1 MEEINQEEIQ
11 HVEVVEETPKKKNT
25 VKILCVLSLISIG
38 MALFTGL
45 INFLNG
51 PLTLEELEKSF
62 LSMNS
67 VLSVFGNSEEVELA
81 KKIAYDRMTIINTKF
96 YLHGTLNLIT
106 LFTGL
111 IGVLLMLRKNRLG
124 FHFYIIYSILSFTFI
139 YFVVPIKLA
148 AQNELIIGA
157 LFSAIWIF
165 LYARQLKNMN

>member
-1 MEEINQEEIQ
+1 MEELNQDEIQ
-11 HVEVVEETPKKKNT
+11 QVEVLDETPKKKNT
-25 VKILCVLSLISIG
+25 LKILCVLSLISIG

-51 PLTLEELEKSF
+51 PLTMEELEKSF

-67 VLSVFGNSEEVELA
+67 VLSVFGNSKEVELA

-111 IGVLLMLRKNRLG
+111 IGVLLMLRKNKLG

-148 AQNELIIGA
+148 AQNELLIGA
-157 LFSAIWIF
+157 IFSAVWIF

>member
-96 YLHGTLNLIT
+96 YLYGTLNLIT

>member
-11 HVEVVEETPKKKNT
+11 HVDVVEETPKKRD
-25 VKILCVLSLISIG
+25 VLKILCILSLISIG
-38 MALFTGL
+38 LTLFTGI

-51 PLTLEELEKSF
+51 PLTVEELEKSF
-62 LSMNS
+62 LTMNS
-67 VLSVFGNSEEVELA
+67 ALSVFGNSAEVELA

-106 LFTGL
+106 LISGL
-111 IGVLLMLRKNRLG
+111 IGVLLMLRKNKIG

-139 YFVVPIKLA
+139 YFVIPIKLA

-157 LFSAIWIF
+157 LFSAVWIF